1 MGALDRMEPFSS
13 VASSWQRDI
22 DRMFRSLAESFG
34 GGSLASRRTEWIP
47 AADVLRHGDDVVI
60 RIELPGID
68 PAKDLEIT
76 VEDGTLHIRGERQET
91 EEEKREGF
99 IRRETSYGAFER
111 ALPIPSGARTEDV
124 KATYSDGI
132 LEVVVPGAA
141 KRSTQRVPVEV
152 GSEKK
157 KK

>member
-1 MGALDRMEPFSS
+1 MSRPACR
-13 VASSWQRDI
+13 ASTRH
-22 DRMFRSLAESFG
+22 E
-34 GGSLASRRTEWIP
+34 IP
-47 AADVLRHGDDVVI
+47 SPEIAPNDGC
-60 RIELPGID
+60 LP
-68 PAKDLEIT
+68 
-76 VEDGTLHIRGERQET
+76 
-91 EEEKREGF
+91 
-99 IRRETSYGAFER
+99 RRETSDGAFER

>member
-34 GGSLASRRTEWIP
+34 GGSLARRTDWMP
-47 AADVLRHGDDVVI
+47 AADVLTHGDDVVI

-76 VEDGTLHIRGERQET
+76 VEDDTLHIRGERQET